1 MIKAILF
8 DFGGVITTSPF
19 DAFEKYENEIALP
32 SGAIRHINSTN
43 PDTNAWAKF
52 ERNEILQEEFITNF
66 EHEQEQQDIKRKIRL
81 LDPSFVTDFVKE
93 FKSLMSE
100 TII

>member
-1 MIKAILF
+1 MLSIPDYVCGQDKSYDQVMIKAILF

-43 PDTNAWAKF
+43 PDTNAWA
-52 ERNEILQEEFITNF
+52 
-66 EHEQEQQDIKRKIRL
+66 
-81 LDPSFVTDFVKE
+81 
-93 FKSLMSE
+93 
-100 TII
+100 